1 MGKSF
6 THLHVHTEYSLLDGS
21 GRIKDMIKRAKELD
35 MDSIAITDHGVMF
48 GVVDFYKEAMA
59 QDIKPII
66 GCEVYIAAR
75 GLEQKDPRLDQT
87 QYHLILLA
95 KNQKGYDNLKKIVSK
110 GYIDGFYYKP
120 RVDAN
125 FLREHS
131 EGIISLSACIGGEI
145 PQAILKGDEKLAREL
160 ITRYQDIFGK
170 KNFYIEIQN
179 HKLEREAALNHR
191 LISLARELDA
201 PLVATNDVHYIKKED
216 ATAHDILLCIQT
228 GTTVEEEDRM
238 RFPNDEF
245 YLKSPEE
252 MEELF
257 SAVPEAL
264 ENTTKIANECN
275 VSFDFDHLHLPKFDV
290 PGGEDSSTYLRKLCL
305 EGMNK
310 KYSHITEE
318 RKERLEYELS
328 VIHQMGYD
336 DYFLIVWDFIRFAKD
351 HGIMVGPGRGSAAGS
366 LVAYTLDITKIDPLK
381 YNLIFERFLNPDRV
395 SMPDID
401 IDFCYER
408 RGEVIDYVIEKY
420 GEDRVAQIITF
431 GTMAARQAIR
441 DVGRALNMSYGK
453 VDTIA
458 KQIPMELGMTIE
470 KALEMNGELK
480 DLCQEDEK
488 VDFLIRMAKSV
499 EGLPRHASTHAAGVV
514 ISNKPLVEY
523 VPLYK
528 NNDSVITQFP
538 MTLLEELG
546 LLKMDFLGL
555 RTLTVIRD
563 AIENIQYS
571 KGIDISMDDLT
582 FDDPKVFQM
591 ISEGDTL
598 GVFQLE
604 SSGMQQFMKELKPD
618 SFEDI
623 IAGISL
629 YRPGPMDQIPTYIQN
644 KKNPDQIQYLHNILE
659 PILNVTYG
667 CMVYQEQV
675 MQIVRDVAGY
685 SMGRSDLVRRAMA
698 KKKMDVME
706 RERKVFI
713 YGEEDKNGNIVVEGA
728 MRRGVS
734 PEIAEQIYDQMI
746 DFAKYAFNKSHAAAY
761 AVVAYE
767 TAWLKCYYPAEFM
780 AALLTSVMDNN
791 NKVAKY
797 IQNCKKM
804 GISILPPD
812 VNESFANF
820 TVVEGKIRFGLTA
833 VKNVGGNAIQ
843 SIIEAREKKGKF
855 TSFMDFCEKL
865 DFKDLNKR
873 ALESLIKCGS
883 FDSLGGYRSQL
894 MAVYDK
900 ILEGVVQDRRKNI
913 QGQVSLF
920 DAMDDKEQQ
929 KVRLDVLPNIPEYDN
944 RAKLSMEKE
953 MVGFYITGHPLSEY
967 EDILRKKV
975 SITSDKLS
983 EILEGEGSN
992 LRMDGQKVVIGGM
1005 VTQKK
1010 KKITKNN
1017 HMMAFITLEDL
1028 FGTIEV
1034 IVFPT
1039 IYKHFS
1045 HLLEEEKIV
1054 FIKGKLNIKEEKEA
1068 TIIAEKIIPLTRIK
1082 AEKLYIKIPKN
1093 IEHKVFEKNIKPI
1106 LKKYAG
1112 DTPVIVYF
1120 ESNKRKTMADRRL
1133 WIKPNDQLVQRL
1145 QKKLGEDCVK
1155 IY

>member
-1 MGKSF
+1 MGGF

-21 GRIKDMIKRAKELD
+21 GKIKDMIKRVKELG

-48 GVVDFYKEAMA
+48 GVVDFYKEAIA

-160 ITRYQDIFGK
+160 IIRYQDIFGK
-170 KNFYIEIQN
+170 ENFYIEIQN
-179 HKLEREAALNHR
+179 HGLEEEIALNHR

-216 ATAHDILLCIQT
+216 ATPHDILLCIQT
-228 GTTVEEEDRM
+228 GTTVEEENRM

-245 YLKSPEE
+245 YLKSPGE

-264 ENTTKIANECN
+264 ENTTKIAHECN
-275 VSFDFDHLHLPKFDV
+275 VFFDFDHLHLPKFDV

-305 EGMNK
+305 EGMDK

-318 RKERLEYELS
+318 MEERIEYELS

-336 DYFLIVWDFIRFAKD
+336 DYFLIVWDFIRFSKD

-381 YNLIFERFLNPDRV
+381 YNLIFERFLNPDRI

-453 VDTIA
+453 VDVIA

-480 DLCQEDEK
+480 DLCQEDKE

-499 EGLPRHASTHAAGVV
+499 EGLPRHVSTHAAGVV
-514 ISNKPLVEY
+514 ISNRPLVEY

-528 NNDSVITQFP
+528 NNDSITTQFP

-571 KGIDISMDDLT
+571 KGIHISMDGLT

-644 KKNPDQIQYLHNILE
+644 KKNSNQIQYLHNILE

-713 YGEEDKNGNIVVEGA
+713 YGEKDKNGNIVVEGA

-761 AVVAYE
+761 AVVAFE

-820 TVVEGKIRFGLTA
+820 TVVEGKIRFGLAA

-929 KVRLDVLPNIPEYDN
+929 KVRLDVLPSIPEYDS

-983 EILEGEGSN
+983 EALEGEGSN
-992 LRMDGQKVVIGGM
+992 PLMDGQKVIIGGM

-1039 IYKHFS
+1039 IYKRFS

-1054 FIKGKLNIKEEKEA
+1054 FIEGKLNIKEEEEA
-1068 TIIAEKIIPLTRIK
+1068 TIIAEKVIPLTRIK

-1093 IEHKVFEKNIKPI
+1093 IEHEVFEKNIKPI
-1106 LKKYAG
+1106 LKKYSG

-1145 QKKLGEDCVK
+1145 QKKLGKDCVK